1 MQLLLA
7 IVQDEDA
14 DLLCERL
21 NAQGFRVT
29 RIHTTGGFLAR
40 GNVTILTGIEDQ
52 RVEDVLSTIRATC
65 QTRRGWVNPMLFGT
79 EATHMPMSV
88 VTPLEVVIGGATV
101 FSFPVK
107 RFARLSGSD
116 SPSAME
122 EATPCQEARGGVEAM
137 NLILAI
143 VHSDDAESV
152 SRALLAAGHRVTR
165 INTAGAFWRRGNVT
179 LLTGVEA
186 GKVDEVLGLIQA
198 HCRPHEAAVPS
209 ETGGPAHGATVFV
222 LESSRFVQI

>member
-21 NAQGFRVT
+21 SAQGVRVT
-29 RIHTTGGFLAR
+29 RIRTTGGFLAR
-40 GNVTILTGIEDQ
+40 GNVTILVGAEDQ
-52 RVEDVLSTIRATC
+52 FVEEILSTIRATC
-65 QTRRGWVNPMLFGT
+65 QTRRGWVNPAPFGA
-79 EATHMPMSV
+79 EATHMPLPV

-101 FSFPVK
+101 FTFPVK
-107 RFARLSGSD
+107 RFVRLPGGD
-116 SPSAME
+116 GPPVAE
-122 EATPCQEARGGVEAM
+122 GRAPCQEAGKGVEPM

-143 VHSDDAESV
+143 VHSDDAEPV
-152 SRALLAAGHRVTR
+152 SQALLAAGHRVTR

-186 GKVDEVLGLIQA
+186 EKVDQVLGLIQA
-198 HCRPHEAAVPS
+198 HCRPHEATAPS
-209 ETGGPAHGATVFV
+209 EAGGPAHGATVFV
-222 LESSRFVQI
+222 LESSRFIQV

>member
-1 MQLLLA
+1 MQLVLA

-29 RIHTTGGFLAR
+29 RIPTTGGFLAR
-40 GNVTILTGIEDQ
+40 GNVTILAGVEDPC
-52 RVEDVLSTIRATC
+52 VEDVLATIRATC
-65 QTRRGWVNPMLFGT
+65 QTRRGWVNPVPFSA
-79 EATHMPMSV
+79 EATHMPMPM

-101 FSFPVK
+101 FSFPVR
-107 RFARLSGSD
+107 RFAHLPVGDGPPVPVEPAS
-116 SPSAME
+116 
-122 EATPCQEARGGVEAM
+122 CQEAKEGVGLM
-137 NLILAI
+137 SLILAI

-152 SRALLAAGHRVTR
+152 SQALLAAGYRVTR

-186 GKVDEVLGLIQA
+186 RKVDEVLGLIQA
-198 HCRPHEAAVPS
+198 HCRPHEAITPS

-222 LESSRFVQI
+222 LEPSRFVQV

>member
-21 NAQGFRVT
+21 NTQGFRIT

-40 GNVTILTGIEDQ
+40 RNVTILAGVEDQ

-65 QTRRGWVNPMLFGT
+65 RTRRGWVNPAPFGV
-79 EATHMPMSV
+79 EATHMPMPV

-101 FSFPVK
+101 FTVPVK
-107 RFARLSGSD
+107 RFVQVSSNEGPLVAEKRASCRKAG
-116 SPSAME
+116 E
-122 EATPCQEARGGVEAM
+122 GVEPM

-143 VHSDDAESV
+143 VHSDDAELV
-152 SRALLAAGHRVTR
+152 SQALLTAGHRVTR

-179 LLTGVEA
+179 LLTGVKAE
-186 GKVDEVLGLIQA
+186 KVDEVLSLIQA
-198 HCRPHEAAVPS
+198 HCRPHKATAPS

-222 LESSRFVQI
+222 LEPSRFIQI

>member
-1 MQLLLA
+1 MQLVLA

-21 NAQGFRVT
+21 NAQGFRIT
-29 RIHTTGGFLAR
+29 RIPTTGGFLAR
-40 GNVTILTGIEDQ
+40 GNVTILAG
-52 RVEDVLSTIRATC
+52 VEDPHVEDLLAIIRATC
-65 QTRRGWVNPMLFGT
+65 QTRRGWVNPVPFSA
-79 EATHMPMSV
+79 EATHMPMPV

-107 RFARLSGSD
+107 RFARLPGDGPPIAVETASR
-116 SPSAME
+116 
-122 EATPCQEARGGVEAM
+122 QEAEEGVGLM

-152 SRALLAAGHRVTR
+152 SQALLAAGHRVTR

-198 HCRPHEAAVPS
+198 HCRPHEATAPS
-209 ETGGPAHGATVFV
+209 EIGGPAHGATVFV
-222 LESSRFVQI
+222 LEPSRFVQV